1 MTHTEI
7 ITRLCEMVADIADI
21 RQNLTDADW
30 QLDASLRDVA
40 VRLQMAMKQMQG
52 EKGGEK

>member
-52 EKGGEK
+52 EEGGEK

>member
-52 EKGGEK
+52 EKGGDK

>member
-7 ITRLCEMVADIADI
+7 ITQLCDIVQNITEI
-21 RQNLTDADW
+21 RENLTDADW

>member
-7 ITRLCEMVADIADI
+7 ITRLCEMVADIAHI

-52 EKGGEK
+52 EEGGEK